1 MEQNS
6 IDIDYKQELKK
17 ALSII
22 ETQSSIILQS
32 QVTIQQQ
39 LATIQQQQLKIEQ
52 LEANYTKQEQTN
64 QDLQF
69 QIAQL
74 KKLVFGSRHEKFVSP
89 EAQMVPT
96 LFDIPAIPELLEPTI
111 VSYEKTAKQSRPNH
125 PGRNSF
131 PENLR
136 RVEIVVNP
144 TGLDLALVKR
154 IGESVT
160 ETLAYVPAEL
170 FVKKI
175 IRPKYL
181 DAATNSIHQAL
192 APERCFERSNVDPSL
207 VAQIIV
213 EKFVD
218 HLPLDRQI
226 QRFARLGYPIS
237 DSTIGN
243 WVAASAA
250 YLKPLYEAHKQ
261 IVLASGYLH
270 ADETIIKVLDSD
282 KKNATHQ
289 GYFWV
294 YQCNINKLVL
304 FDYRTGRGREGPQS
318 ILKDYKGY
326 LQTDGYIVY
335 EDFDKNPDIIVF
347 NCMAHA
353 RRKFSES
360 LPNDKLRAEHVL
372 AEIQKLYAIER
383 YLTNNNITGNDR
395 LEYRKVQALPI
406 LKALGVWMQKAY
418 AEVLPSSAIGKAI
431 FYSLSRW
438 DKLSLYATTDFLHL
452 DNNPVENSIRP
463 VAVGRKNF
471 LFAGSHAA
479 AQRSAIFY
487 SLLATCKNYQ
497 VNPVDWM
504 QDILTRIAG
513 YPINKIQE
521 LLPQN
526 WKQHQNI

>member
-6 IDIDYKQELKK
+6 VNIDYKQELKK

-32 QVTIQQQ
+32 Q
-39 LATIQQQQLKIEQ
+39 ATIQQLQLKIQHQVSINEK
-52 LEANYTKQEQTN
+52 LSLKQ
-64 QDLQF
+64 QDLEF
-69 QIAQL
+69 QLAQL
-74 KKLVFGSRHEKFVSP
+74 KKLVFGSRHEKFVAAD
-89 EAQMVPT
+89 AQMAPT
-96 LFDIPAIPELLEPTI
+96 LFDIPAIIELLDNTTTT
-111 VSYEKTAKQSRPNH
+111 VAYEKSNKQLRPNH

-136 RVEIVVNP
+136 REERIINP
-144 TGLDLALVKR
+144 EGIDPALIKK

-170 FVKKI
+170 FVKKV

-181 DAATNSIHQAL
+181 DTATNSIYQAL
-192 APERCFERSNVDPSL
+192 APERSFERSNVDPSL
-207 VAQIIV
+207 IAQIIV

-226 QRFARLGYPIS
+226 KRFTRLGFTIS

-261 IVLASGYLH
+261 LVLASGYLH

-294 YQCNINKLVL
+294 YQCNANKLVL

-335 EDFDKNPDIIVF
+335 EDFNNNPAIIVF
-347 NCMAHA
+347 NCLAHA
-353 RRKFSES
+353 RRKFSEA
-360 LPNDKLRAEHVL
+360 LTNDRSRAEHVL

-383 YLTNNNITGNDR
+383 QLTENNLTGNDK
-395 LEYRKVQALPI
+395 LQYRKEQALPI
-406 LKALGVWMQKAY
+406 LKDLGIWMQKAY
-418 AEVLPSSAIGKAI
+418 PEVLPGSAIGKAI

-438 DKLSLYATTDFLHL
+438 DKLSLYATTDFLSI

-463 VAVGRKNF
+463 VAVGRKNY

-487 SLLATCKNYQ
+487 SLLATCKNYN
-497 VNPVDWM
+497 VNPTEWM
-504 QDILTRIAG
+504 QDVLTRIAG

-526 WKQHQNI
+526 WNPTQNK

>member
-6 IDIDYKQELKK
+6 ENIDYKDAYQAQILT
-17 ALSII
+17 I
-22 ETQSSIILQS
+22 ESLRSESEKQQF
-32 QVTIQQQ
+32 TIQNLQLQ
-39 LATIQQQQLKIEQ
+39 LAQL
-52 LEANYTKQEQTN
+52 N
-64 QDLQF
+64 
-69 QIAQL
+69 
-74 KKLVFGSRHEKFVSP
+74 KLVFGSRHEKFVSTDT
-89 EAQMVPT
+89 QMAPT
-96 LFDIPAIPELLEPTI
+96 LFDIPPIAELLDNITTT
-111 VSYEKTAKQSRPNH
+111 VAYEKTSKQLRPNH

-136 RVEIVVNP
+136 REERIINP
-144 TGLDLALVKR
+144 EGIDPALLKK
-154 IGESVT
+154 IGEDVT
-160 ETLAYVPAEL
+160 ETLAYKPAEL
-170 FVKKI
+170 FVKKL

-181 DAATNSIHQAL
+181 DVATNSLYQAL
-192 APERCFERSNVDPSL
+192 APGRSFERSNVDTSL
-207 VAQIIV
+207 IAQIIV
-213 EKFVD
+213 EKFID

-226 QRFARLGYPIS
+226 KRFARLGVTIS
-237 DSTIGN
+237 DSTMGN
-243 WVAASAA
+243 WVTASAA

-261 IVLASGYLH
+261 LVLASGYLH

-289 GYFWV
+289 GYYWV
-294 YQCNINKLVL
+294 YQCNANKLVL

-318 ILKDYKGY
+318 ILKEYKGY

-353 RRKFSES
+353 RRKFSEALS
-360 LPNDKLRAEHVL
+360 NDKPRAEYVL
-372 AEIQKLYAIER
+372 SEIQKLYAIER
-383 YLTNNNITGNDR
+383 QLTDNNLTGDEK
-395 LEYRKVQALPI
+395 LQYRKEQALPI
-406 LKALGVWMQKAY
+406 LKDLGLWMQKTY
-418 AEVLPSSAIGKAI
+418 TEVLPASAIGKAI
-431 FYSLSRW
+431 AYSLPRW
-438 DKLSLYATTDFLHL
+438 DKLSLYATTDFLHI

-463 VAVGRKNF
+463 VAVGRKNY

-497 VNPVDWM
+497 VNPTEWM
-504 QDILTRIAG
+504 QDVLTRIAG

-526 WKQHQNI
+526 WKPTPSE

>member
-6 IDIDYKQELKK
+6 ENSNDRQELKK

-22 ETQSSIILQS
+22 ETQSAIINQLH
-32 QVTIQQQ
+32 VKVQQ
-39 LATIQQQQLKIEQ
+39 LEQ
-52 LEANYTKQEQTN
+52 IN
-64 QDLQF
+64 QDLQL
-69 QIAQL
+69 QLAQL
-74 KKLVFGSRHEKFVSP
+74 KKLVFGSRHEKFVGSA
-89 EAQMVPT
+89 AQMAPT
-96 LFDIPAIPELLEPTI
+96 LFDIPTIPELLEPTI
-111 VSYEKTAKQSRPNH
+111 VSYERTTKQSRPNH

-131 PENLR
+131 PDHLR
-136 RVEIVVNP
+136 REERIINP
-144 TGLDLALVKR
+144 EGIDPALVKK

-170 FVKKI
+170 FVKKV

-181 DAATNSIHQAL
+181 DAATNSIYQAL
-192 APERCFERSNVDPSL
+192 APERSFERSNVDTSL
-207 VAQIIV
+207 IAQIIV

-226 QRFARLGYPIS
+226 KRFTRLGFTIS

-261 IVLASGYLH
+261 LVLASGYLH
-270 ADETIIKVLDSD
+270 ADETIIKVLDND

-289 GYFWV
+289 GYYWV
-294 YQCNINKLVL
+294 YQCNANKLVL

-335 EDFDKNPDIIVF
+335 EDFDNNADIIVF

-353 RRKFSES
+353 RRKFSEA
-360 LPNDKLRAEHVL
+360 LPNDKSRAEYVL
-372 AEIQKLYAIER
+372 AQIQKLYAIER
-383 YLTNNNITGNDR
+383 HLTDNNLTGNNK
-395 LEYRKVQALPI
+395 LEYRKEQALPM
-406 LKALGVWMQKAY
+406 LKELRLWMHKAY
-418 AEVLPSSAIGKAI
+418 SEVLPSSAMGKAI

-438 DKLSLYATTDFLHL
+438 DKLSLYATTDFLSI

-463 VAVGRKNF
+463 VAVGRKNY

-479 AQRSAIFY
+479 AGRSAIFY
-487 SLLATCKNYQ
+487 SMLATCKNYQ
-497 VNPVDWM
+497 VNPTEWM
-504 QDILTRIAG
+504 QDVLTRIAS

-526 WKQHQNI
+526 WKSIQSN